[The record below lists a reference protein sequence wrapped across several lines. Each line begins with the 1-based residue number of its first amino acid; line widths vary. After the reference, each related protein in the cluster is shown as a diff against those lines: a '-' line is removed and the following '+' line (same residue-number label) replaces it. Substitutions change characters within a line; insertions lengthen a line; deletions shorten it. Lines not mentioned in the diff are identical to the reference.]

1 MCVQERARE
10 ELSRKYSSK
19 HLKGDA
25 ILTALYSIS
34 DNNSFLLFNRDPID
48 RVIDYLQVRGE
59 GFGDAGLLIDLLKFV
74 RNVCDG
80 IQRRSRIRMMLCD
93 PDT

>member
-1 MCVQERARE
+1 MAPSTADHVPTSLLRVQERARE

-19 HLKGDA
+19 LLKEDA

-48 RVIDYLQVRGE
+48 RVIDYLQ
-59 GFGDAGLLIDLLKFV
+59 ASNKGLSDSLLLMNLSNNLLSV
-74 RNVCDG
+74 
-80 IQRRSRIRMMLCD
+80 M
-93 PDT
+93 